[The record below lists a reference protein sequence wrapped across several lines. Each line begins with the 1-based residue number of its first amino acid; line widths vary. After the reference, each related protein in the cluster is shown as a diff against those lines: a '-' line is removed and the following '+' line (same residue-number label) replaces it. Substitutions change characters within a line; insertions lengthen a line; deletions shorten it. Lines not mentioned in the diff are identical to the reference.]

1 MNSFTRRQF
10 LSALGLAA
18 AGISLIPVTGFP
30 QLGLPHDVLVVGDS
44 FIWGQGLKEHDKFYS
59 LITKWYSASV
69 LEGSAWVQLKVKAHS
84 GARIKLH
91 EKQIE
96 KMKRAGQPTDKFY
109 YPEADISFPSITT
122 QVDSAAREFDDP
134 RTVKLVMLSGGITDL
149 VVGNA
154 VNPFMKKS
162 KFLRLVHT
170 HCHQEMSLLLEHV
183 TDVFPE
189 AVVAVFAYFP
199 IVSTRSDMN
208 KITKYLFKLVR
219 FPHQLQWL
227 LTNGFSKQFMKIV
240 RKATADRSRLWF
252 SESNKELADAVA
264 KANARLERSRVVFV
278 PSPVTEETCYAT
290 PNSLLWSLDKDNRP
304 EDDIYAERLE
314 RCPQVFDEIKYKPFG
329 PLSVRLCEL
338 ASVAHVNKAGS
349 IAYAE
354 SAIKVL
360 GEHFK
365 TIGPLRAY

>member
-1 MNSFTRRQF
+1 MTACSRRLF
-10 LSALGLAA
+10 LK
-18 AGISLIPVTGFP
+18 
-30 QLGLPHDVLVVGDS
+30 QLGAVAGFTFTAGSIAPLSIFAQNNSEFEVLVGGDS
-44 FIWGQGLKEHDKFYS
+44 FIWGQGLQEKDKFYS
-59 LITKWYSASV
+59 LIRDWLANDVFGDSRRINLT
-69 LEGSAWVQLKVKAHS
+69 VKAHS
-84 GARIKLH
+84 GARIRLH
-91 EKQIE
+91 DKQVE
-96 KMKRAGQPTDKFY
+96 KMKNAGQPTDKFY

-122 QVDSAAREFDDP
+122 QIDTALREYADP
-134 RTVKLVMLSGGITDL
+134 RKVKLVMLSGGITDL

-154 VNPFMKKS
+154 INPFMKKS

-170 HCHQEMSLLLEHV
+170 YCHEEMGRLLAHV

-199 IVSTRSDMN
+199 IVSTKSDMN
-208 KITKYLFKLVR
+208 KITKYLMKMVR

-240 RKATADRSRLWF
+240 RKATSDRSRLWF
-252 SESNKELADAVA
+252 NESNKELADAVA
-264 KANARLERSRVVFV
+264 KTNERLARPRVVFV
-278 PSPVTEETCYAT
+278 PSPVTEETCFAT

-304 EDDIYAERLE
+304 EDDIYAERLVK
-314 RCPQVFDEIKYKPFG
+314 CPEVFNEIKYKPFG

-354 SAIKVL
+354 AAKPI
-360 GEHFK
+360 
-365 TIGPLRAY
+365 LRPFFAAG